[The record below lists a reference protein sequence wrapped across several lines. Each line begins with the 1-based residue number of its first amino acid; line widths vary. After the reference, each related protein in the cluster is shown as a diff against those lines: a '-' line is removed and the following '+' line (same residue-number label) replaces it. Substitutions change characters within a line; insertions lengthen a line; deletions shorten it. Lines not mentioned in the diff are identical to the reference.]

1 MTSPLTYKL
10 LKSLGAKEV
19 NRVVISIPEKGL
31 KDYTIYL
38 MKFDLNDMNF
48 SNAKL
53 WWSYL

>member
-38 MKFDLNDMNF
+38 MKFDLKDMKY
-48 SNAKL
+48 SNARL
-53 WWSYL
+53 